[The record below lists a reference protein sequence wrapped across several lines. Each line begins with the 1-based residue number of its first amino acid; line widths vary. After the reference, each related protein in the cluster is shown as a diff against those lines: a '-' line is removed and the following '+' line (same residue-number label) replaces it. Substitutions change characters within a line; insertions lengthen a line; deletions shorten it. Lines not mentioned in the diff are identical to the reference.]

1 MFWVGGVALIGL
13 AVATIVGFVPLPK
26 VLITLEF
33 FGGLFLI
40 YLAFERRDRGRR
52 G

>member
-1 MFWVGGVALIGL
+1 MFWAGGILLMGMAAGTILGL
-13 AVATIVGFVPLPK
+13 LPLPK

-40 YLAFERRDRGRR
+40 YLAFERRHK
-52 G
+52 